1 MADDDFKNLSTA
13 LDSPAERFISI
24 TPNDALDLVSAT
36 RGIYLGTS
44 GDVRITDAYGN
55 TVTFKNLVA
64 GVIHP
69 IRAHRI
75 WATGTT
81 ANLDIVALY

>member
-1 MADDDFKNLSTA
+1 MAVDDFQTLSTS
-13 LDSPAERFISI
+13 LTSPADRFVSI
-24 TPNDALDLVSAT
+24 TPNDALDLVRAT
-36 RGIYLGTS
+36 RGIYIGTS
-44 GDVRITDAYGN
+44 GDVRITDAFSN
-55 TVTFKNLVA
+55 IVTFKNLVA
-64 GVIHP
+64 GVVHP